1 MITHFSFFHYFSY
14 LNVIGIL
21 PFFCIFFLKRITID
35 SKLILI
41 SFIIFIYISYLL
53 INIPINFN
61 NLNNVANFLR
71 YYLGVF
77 FFFFVLRD
85 HQINISLKI
94 LFTLIGLLFIEFLLI
109 NFFISASLLPNFP
122 ECIRIWPS
130 NNCPYEYKNI
140 LGFQRAHGFG
150 GRPGITVGIILV
162 LSYLTKFS
170 RLKELLVLMSVFI
183 TMSGIGIIAYF
194 FYVVLNLFNKN
205 KINFYIFLFL
215 FLINI
220 FFMITSGKF
229 AIINFS
235 LILIDK
241 FNTYESVIKNIS
253 LLPNYNILVEQILN
267 NKYGGDK
274 GIISLINNFGI
285 IIIISIIIILR
296 KEIFNIET
304 FFPLLIMVVTSL
316 HYSSIF
322 SVPGQFITG
331 YLLSYSYKNKLTF
344 REIKNYKKYKN
355 YIIYILIILIIGISI
370 LIKNPYRKNIDLTY
384 GPEQIY

>member
-122 ECIRIWPS
+122 
-130 NNCPYEYKNI
+130 
-140 LGFQRAHGFG
+140 
-150 GRPGITVGIILV
+150 GI
-162 LSYLTKFS
+162 
-170 RLKELLVLMSVFI
+170 
-183 TMSGIGIIAYF
+183 
-194 FYVVLNLFNKN
+194 
-205 KINFYIFLFL
+205 
-215 FLINI
+215 
-220 FFMITSGKF
+220 
-229 AIINFS
+229 
-235 LILIDK
+235 
-241 FNTYESVIKNIS
+241 
-253 LLPNYNILVEQILN
+253 
-267 NKYGGDK
+267 
-274 GIISLINNFGI
+274 
-285 IIIISIIIILR
+285 
-296 KEIFNIET
+296 
-304 FFPLLIMVVTSL
+304 
-316 HYSSIF
+316 
-322 SVPGQFITG
+322 
-331 YLLSYSYKNKLTF
+331 
-344 REIKNYKKYKN
+344 
-355 YIIYILIILIIGISI
+355 
-370 LIKNPYRKNIDLTY
+370 
-384 GPEQIY
+384 